1 MAAVSL
7 LLVLG
12 VVVALVVAGVS
23 NNPRHQEILEDIATL
38 HAATGPEIT
47 IQQSI
52 FPVVRQEAPRK
63 LSRSF
68 SHLLDFRTLKEASKR
83 TCFPNNAPEVKVRRS
98 IDLIILVNSS
108 CRQIWILVVGR
119 IGY

>member
-1 MAAVSL
+1 MAAVKL

-12 VVVALVVAGVS
+12 VVVALVAGVP
-23 NNPRHQEILEDIATL
+23 NNPRHQEILEDIASL

-52 FPVVRQEAPRK
+52 FPVLRQEAPRK

-68 SHLLDFRTLKEASKR
+68 AHLLDFRTLKEASKR
-83 TCFPNNAPEVKVRRS
+83 TCFPNNAPEVTVR
-98 IDLIILVNSS
+98 
-108 CRQIWILVVGR
+108 
-119 IGY
+119 